1 MFMPQRISIGR
12 ATNAPSNLD
21 AFRHPVMARR
31 VARAGDSIGREALV
45 APTVAA
51 VSAEN
56 ENSPERGC

>member
-1 MFMPQRISIGR
+1 MFMPQRISIAR

-45 APTVAA
+45 APAVAA
-51 VSAEN
+51 VSA
-56 ENSPERGC
+56 RK